1 MLKFSNRKGSALM
14 QVLVLGS
21 VIASIVL
28 LVLRLSITRTTNVVK
43 TKRKVS
49 AKAYAEA
56 CLAQYNAV
64 SMTREEKGLPPI
76 QKGGFSCTIGDKTI
90 TIPEEAIEVRVNNP
104 VMKISVDV
112 TDTDKL
118 K

>member
-1 MLKFSNRKGSALM
+1 MFLNNKKGSALM

-21 VIASIVL
+21 VIAAVVL
-28 LVLRLSITRTTNVVK
+28 LVLRLAMTRTTNVVK

-49 AKAYAEA
+49 AKAYAES
-56 CLAQYNAV
+56 CLAQYNAIAMV
-64 SMTREEKGLPPI
+64 REEKGLPPI
-76 QKGGFSCTIGDKTI
+76 STFSCVVDGVTKSVTINSGAGTDVKQI
-90 TIPEEAIEVRVNNP
+90 V
-104 VMKISVDV
+104 VDV